1 MKINMHIWA
10 NKRKNIMNI
19 RFTPVAEDKPDVA
32 WPKEDD
38 ASFQDFCIRIR
49 MEENFLI
56 SISE

>member
-1 MKINMHIWA
+1 
-10 NKRKNIMNI
+10 MNI